1 MQCLF
6 VLNTHHFILWHHFP
20 QGRFHLFLRIVKG
33 DKVGEAKI
41 RKMFPTPER
50 VPFPSESILVKA
62 VSRLINSSPVK
73 LDGSHLSIPLP
84 LLESPWSFG
93 ISFSRLLSS
102 GTSRLAVLSSRS
114 SLTSWSKLL
123 WRWNR
128 IFLADLVKW
137 HNLQSF
143 EVEDSNLAE
152 CLVDL
157 PPLNSLFCFRIDIWA
172 PQLAQKG
179 SLSKY

>member
-1 MQCLF
+1 MSVCFEYSPLHPLASF
-6 VLNTHHFILWHHFP
+6 PSGKILP
-20 QGRFHLFLRIVKG
+20 LPAIVKG
-33 DKVGEAKI
+33 DKVGDAGI
-41 RKMFPTPER
+41 RKMILTPER

-73 LDGSHLSIPLP
+73 LEGSHLSIPLP
-84 LLESPWSFG
+84 FFESPCWSFG

-102 GTSRLAVLSSRS
+102 GTTRLAVLSSRS

-128 IFLADLVKW
+128 IFLVDLVEW
-137 HNLQSF
+137 HNFFKF
-143 EVEDSNLAE
+143 EVDYSNLAE

-157 PPLNSLFCFRIDIWA
+157 PSLNILFCFRIDIWD
-172 PQLAQKG
+172 P
-179 SLSKY
+179 